1 MKAIKGLFGSSQKN
15 NDASEKGNNKVLL
28 LGSGESGKTTILK
41 QLRLLHGTEWS
52 DEDMRMYSVVVQS
65 NVVEAMRKLC
75 YLLQRLG
82 LEGELNAAGRQAY
95 DDLSRGTSKK
105 ATTGGKRDGSE
116 RAGCVANE
124 DAAEF
129 LANHEGMRA
138 LWQSDA
144 MKKAWAERRTVN
156 IIDAHKAFL
165 NDMPRI
171 AAPDYMPTP
180 QDVLMARVR
189 TTIVTME
196 RYGIQGTDFDFYDTG
211 GERSERKKWLKH
223 FDGATA
229 VIFVAAV
236 AAYDQ
241 MLAEAK
247 ETNRVAEALELFRA
261 VCNNEAFSNVP
272 IVLFLNMKDVFGE
285 KILHS
290 DIAAQTP
297 FCDYKGPAKDVDDGL
312 LYFTQKFKECVTGDS
327 TRVSI
332 HVTCATDTNSMS
344 TVLDSVCAMIKTDV
358 SHTFS

>member
-1 MKAIKGLFGSSQKN
+1 MKAIKGLFGSSQKI

-28 LGSGESGKTTILK
+28 LGSGESGKTTVLK
-41 QLRLLHGTEWS
+41 QLRLLHGTDWS
-52 DEDMRMYSVVVQS
+52 GEDMGMYSVVVRS
-65 NVVEAMRKLC
+65 NVVAAMRKLC
-75 YLLQRLG
+75 SVLQCLG
-82 LEGELNAAGRQAY
+82 LEGELNATGRQAY

-105 ATTGGKRDGSE
+105 ATAGGKQDGSK
-116 RAGCVANE
+116 RAGIAANE
-124 DAAEF
+124 DAAVF

-138 LWQSDA
+138 LWQSNA
-144 MKKAWAERRTVN
+144 MKKAWAERHTAN

-165 NDMPRI
+165 NDIPRI

-189 TTIVTME
+189 TTEVAME
-196 RYGIQGTDFDFYDTG
+196 RYRIHGTDFDVYDTG
-211 GERSERKKWLKH
+211 GERSERKKWLQH
-223 FDGATA
+223 LNGAAA

-241 MLAEAK
+241 MLAEEK
-247 ETNRVAEALELFRA
+247 ETNRVAEALVLFRA
-261 VCNNEAFSNVP
+261 VCKNEAFSDVP
-272 IVLFLNMKDVFGE
+272 IFLFLNMKDVFGE

-297 FCDYKGPAKDVDDGL
+297 FCDYKGPAKDVDNGL

-344 TVLDSVCAMIKTDV
+344 TVIDSVCATIKTDG
-358 SHTFS
+358 